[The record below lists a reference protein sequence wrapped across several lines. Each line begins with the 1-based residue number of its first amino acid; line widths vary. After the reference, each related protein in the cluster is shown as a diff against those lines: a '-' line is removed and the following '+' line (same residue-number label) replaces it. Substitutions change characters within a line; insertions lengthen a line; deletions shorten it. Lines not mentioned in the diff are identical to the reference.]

1 MLIVDLGG
9 GTSDF
14 TLVRMSAQGFRASD
28 VLAVGGVAVAGDA
41 LDGSLVRCAVAPELG
56 STAQYR
62 VPFGSNVLT
71 MPMDL
76 IELLCSPADL
86 TLVDR
91 TTIMRR
97 LADIQHG
104 VLDLS
109 TETSSRDTE

>member
-1 MLIVDLGG
+1 M
-9 GTSDF
+9 
-14 TLVRMSAQGFRASD
+14 
-28 VLAVGGVAVAGDA
+28 
-41 LDGSLVRCAVAPELG
+41 RCAVAPELG
-56 STAQYR
+56 SEARFR

-76 IELLCSPADL
+76 IEILCSPADL

-104 VLDLS
+104 ALDVKD
-109 TETSSRDTE
+109 RDKLEKFA